1 MKKTK
6 SLIGILLLISL
17 IGVLF
22 TGCGDKDNSG
32 TTSPDPDTPGT
43 EADADK
49 DADDDFKLVLKL
61 SHVFTQEEQLTK
73 TLDEIADRILEK
85 TDGAIEIQTF
95 PGSQLAVYKDGLEQV
110 VRGADFISVEDPSY
124 LADYVPDFKAL
135 VGPMLYTEMDQ
146 YLQMIETDLVKDMIE
161 KAEEKGIKILNL
173 NFLEGFR
180 NLNTNK
186 VIEKPE
192 DLKGMKIRVP
202 MSQLFIDT
210 INAMGATASSI
221 GFSETISGVQ
231 QGVVD
236 GLEGTEE
243 SFITNNLE
251 EIVKNVAYTKH
262 FLGTV
267 GAYISIDVWNTI
279 PEKYQVIIQEEITK
293 GADEMIASVKSS
305 QDEITKELESKGVK
319 FNDVDSQAFKD
330 ATAGVYDSMEGITPG
345 IYEKLIEELEKMN

>member
-1 MKKTK
+1 MKKNK
-6 SLIGILLLISL
+6 SLIGILLVIAV

-22 TGCGDKDNSG
+22 TGCGGK
-32 TTSPDPDTPGT
+32 DTPAPD
-43 EADADK
+43 ADAGS
-49 DADDDFKLVLKL
+49 DDDFKIVLKL

-73 TLDEIADRILEK
+73 TLDDIADKIKER
-85 TDGAIEIQTF
+85 TDGAIDIQTF
-95 PGSQLAVYKDGLEQV
+95 PGGQLATYKDGLEQV

-124 LADYVPDFKAL
+124 LGDYVPDFKAL

-146 YLQMIETDLVKDMIE
+146 YSKMIETDLVKDMIA
-161 KAEEKGIKILNL
+161 KAEDKGIKILNL
-173 NFLEGFR
+173 NFMEGFR

-186 VIEKPE
+186 VINKPE

-221 GFSETISGVQ
+221 SFSETISGVQ

-243 SFITNNLE
+243 SFVTNNLE
-251 EIVKNVAYTKH
+251 EIVENVAYTKH

-279 PEKYQVIIQEEITK
+279 PEKYQVIIQEEVTK
-293 GADEMIASVKSS
+293 GADEMIAQVKSS
-305 QDEITKELESKGVK
+305 QDEITKDLESKGVS

-345 IYEKLIEELEKMN
+345 IYDKLIEELDKMN